1 MMKYIFYYLIIINI
15 VTFISFG
22 LDKLYA
28 IKNMY
33 RIRESTLI
41 SLCIL
46 GGTPLGYIGMKLF
59 RHKTKKPFFKIGIPL
74 IFIIQLI
81 LIVLLIKK
89 IYIM

>member
-1 MMKYIFYYLIIINI
+1 MTKYIFYYLIIINI

-28 IKNMY
+28 IKKMY

-59 RHKTKKPFFKIGIPL
+59 RHKTNTKKK
-74 IFIIQLI
+74 
-81 LIVLLIKK
+81 
-89 IYIM
+89 